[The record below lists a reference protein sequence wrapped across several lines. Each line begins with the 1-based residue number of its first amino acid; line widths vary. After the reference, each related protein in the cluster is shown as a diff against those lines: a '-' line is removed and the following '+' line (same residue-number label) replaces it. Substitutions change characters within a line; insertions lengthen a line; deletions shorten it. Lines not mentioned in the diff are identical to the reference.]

1 MILVGGGSRSGKTR
15 FALQLAE
22 AAGPRLAYLATA
34 ALLDDGMRERARLHR
49 AERGERFVTLEEA
62 DHPAEL
68 IKKEASRFDAIVV
81 DCLTLWISNRML
93 AGVADLRE
101 EAGDFAAVCSAAPSR
116 VIVVT
121 NEVGAGIVPD
131 NELAIRFRDQAGW
144 VNQIFAEHAT
154 EVWWTVFGCPL
165 KVKG

>member
-34 ALLDDGMRERARLHR
+34 ALLDDGMRERARMHR
-49 AERGERFVTLEEA
+49 VERADRFVTLEEP
-62 DHPAEL
+62 DHPAQL
-68 IKKEASRFDAIVV
+68 LAQEASRFDAIVV

-93 AGVADLRE
+93 AGVADLRQ
-101 EAGDFAAVCSAAPSR
+101 EAEVFASTCSTLPAR
-116 VIVVT
+116 VVLVT

-144 VNQIFAEHAT
+144 VNQIFASHAT

>member
-34 ALLDDGMRERARLHR
+34 ALLDDGMRERARMHR
-49 AERGERFVTLEEA
+49 AERGDRFVTLEEA
-62 DHPAEL
+62 DHPADL
-68 IKKEASRFDAIVV
+68 IVREASRFDAIVV

-93 AGVADLRE
+93 AGVADMRE
-101 EAGDFAAVCSAAPSR
+101 EAEAFASASSGVAAR
-116 VIVVT
+116 VILVT

-144 VNQIFAEHAT
+144 VNQIFATQAS

>member
-34 ALLDDGMRERARLHR
+34 ALLDDGMRERARMHR
-49 AERGERFVTLEEA
+49 AERGQRFVTLEEA
-62 DHPAEL
+62 DHPAQL
-68 IKKEASRFDAIVV
+68 IAAEAANYDAIVV

-93 AGVADLRE
+93 AGLADLRQ
-101 EAGDFAAVCSAAPSR
+101 EAEYFARTCSAQSAR
-116 VIVVT
+116 IILVT

-144 VNQIFAEHAT
+144 VNQIFATHAA

>member
-1 MILVGGGSRSGKTR
+1 MLVGGGSRSGKTR

-34 ALLDDGMRERARLHR
+34 ALLDDGMRERARMHR
-49 AERGERFVTLEEA
+49 AERGDRFVTLEEP
-62 DHPAEL
+62 DHPAQL
-68 IKKEASRFDAIVV
+68 IANQAPHFDAIVV

-93 AGVADLRE
+93 GAGIADLRE
-101 EAGDFAAVCSAAPSR
+101 EAETFARTCAAQAAR
-116 VIVVT
+116 VILVT

-144 VNQIFAEHAT
+144 VNQIFASHAT